1 MAILKETFTTD
12 SREETEALGATFSK
26 RLKEG
31 DIVAFYGEL
40 GAGKTAFIRGIL
52 TALGADAHI
61 TSPTFTIVNEYRLP
75 NLLAAHFDMYR
86 IDSEEALEG
95 SGFYDYLDRALV
107 LIEWSENIEWA
118 LDDNV
123 IRVEIEG
130 SGEAPRKIAI
140 EMPGG

>member
-1 MAILKETFTTD
+1 MKETFTTD
-12 SREETEALGATFSK
+12 SREETEALGAAFSK
-26 RLKEG
+26 RLKAG
-31 DIVAFYGEL
+31 DVVAFYGEL
-40 GAGKTAFIRGIL
+40 GAGKTAFIRGVL
-52 TALGADAHI
+52 TALGADAPI

-86 IDSEEALEG
+86 IESEEALEG
-95 SGFYDYLDRALV
+95 SGFYDYLDRALI

-118 LDDNV
+118 LDGAI

-130 SGEAPRKIAI
+130 SGEASRKIAI